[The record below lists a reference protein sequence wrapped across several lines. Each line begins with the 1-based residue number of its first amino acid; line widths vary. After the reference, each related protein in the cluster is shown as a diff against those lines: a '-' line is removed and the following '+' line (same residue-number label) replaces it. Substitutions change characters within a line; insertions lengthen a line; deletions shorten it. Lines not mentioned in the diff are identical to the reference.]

1 MIGWSTIAITITDRV
16 NVMSKIKNNIKMKI
30 NMNVHMAWGEDLTW
44 ADKNKILNLEYRFFI
59 FFGVNP

>member
-44 ADKNKILNLEYRFFI
+44 ADKNKTLNLDYAFF
-59 FFGVNP
+59 